1 MSVLPLSG
9 PLQLA
14 LSYFT
19 LDNVPVQD
27 VEYVK
32 VSGQETLTDVT
43 PRTITVAIDP
53 SNMKELEILFGPG
66 NVSEGDLLIY
76 TVEELYITDIY
87 QLGEAKRQSFLMYS
101 GFSYRILAYQDWIQQ
116 AGVRV
121 YQGRRHVRQQ
131 IY

>member
-9 PLQLA
+9 SLQLA

-32 VSGQETLTDVT
+32 VSGQETLTDVI
-43 PRTITVAIDP
+43 PRTITAAIDP
-53 SNMKELEILFGPG
+53 SNMKQLEILFGPG

-76 TVEELYITDIY
+76 SVDELYITDIY
-87 QLGEAKRQSFLMYS
+87 QPGEAKSQSFLMYS
-101 GFSYRILAYQDWIQQ
+101 GFSYRITAHQDWTQQ
-116 AGVRV
+116 AGVHV
-121 YQGRRHVRQQ
+121 YQGQRHVRQQ